1 MLSRV
6 KDQGQD
12 KDAKSS
18 CCLEKH
24 GEKVQNLLLS
34 ILKNKVAYK
43 YLWFQMLIFSVT
55 PFYRISMRISIKL
68 KSFLL

>member
-1 MLSRV
+1 MVSNKFCRLKIHYFRGILVLTRV

-24 GEKVQNLLLS
+24 GEKVQNFLFS

-43 YLWFQMLIFSVT
+43 YIWFQMLI
-55 PFYRISMRISIKL
+55 L
-68 KSFLL
+68 AE